1 MKLRHAVHVVAVRSL
16 VIDFTFTMGTNDTAN
31 VLYLPRM
38 NNSGTIP
45 PQAYTPDEKKTFGAS
60 PLSSS
65 PAPCMH
71 ILHYTPHHLFP

>member
-1 MKLRHAVHVVAVRSL
+1 MKLRRASHGAAVRSL

-65 PAPCMH
+65 PAPCIH
-71 ILHYTPHHLFP
+71 ILHHTPHHLFP